1 LGVEEN
7 ATQEE
12 IKTAYRNLAK
22 KHHPDKGGSEEMFKK
37 ISEAYEHIGDENR
50 RREYEQTRRDP
61 FGMFGDFFNGNM
73 KRRASPDR
81 VMDIN
86 IGVVESY
93 KSGERTQKIPMGM
106 FNMQI
111 YQQTCNNCGGKGFTY
126 RKVCNTC
133 KGETTISEKET
144 FKFTLPHGVD
154 NGQFYRLQGK
164 GDYSNGAYGNLILKI
179 NIIPEKN
186 FEKSGN
192 DLVYYAYLTLEDL
205 SKDSIEIP
213 HPAGDISLKM
223 PEDFDTSKP
232 LRVRGKG
239 FTTDHT
245 GDLYV
250 KLNVRFKKA
259 R

>member
-1 LGVEEN
+1 
-7 ATQEE
+7 
-12 IKTAYRNLAK
+12 
-22 KHHPDKGGSEEMFKK
+22 
-37 ISEAYEHIGDENR
+37 
-50 RREYEQTRRDP
+50 
-61 FGMFGDFFNGNM
+61 
-73 KRRASPDR
+73 
-81 VMDIN
+81 
-86 IGVVESY
+86 
-93 KSGERTQKIPMGM
+93 
-106 FNMQI
+106 
-111 YQQTCNNCGGKGFTY
+111 
-126 RKVCNTC
+126 
-133 KGETTISEKET
+133 
-144 FKFTLPHGVD
+144 VD